1 MVTVKVSLEEGAE
14 VACRR
19 GRKRG
24 RVMERVDGE
33 VCAQGGGVS
42 NGNTKG
48 VLVVTESAGPAP
60 FEGVG
65 V

>member
-1 MVTVKVSLEEGAE
+1 MAG
-14 VACRR
+14 RR
-19 GRKRG
+19 GRMWG

>member
-1 MVTVKVSLEEGAE
+1 MAG
-14 VACRR
+14 RR
-19 GRKRG
+19 GRMWG

-48 VLVVTESAGPAP
+48 VLVVAESAGPAP
-60 FEGVG
+60 FEGIRV
-65 V
+65 